1 MLFAIFHGCMCAY
14 YTYSLHY
21 DVQYIPYH
29 GKAAHYA
36 GRLKYLTFID
46 MVRIQNCLLFQCMQI
61 MMDSLC
67 KFSHFFIEY
76 TCAYARWAY
85 MHRVSDVT

>member
-1 MLFAIFHGCMCAY
+1 MLFAIFHGFVCVY

-21 DVQYIPYH
+21 DVVYIPYH

-46 MVRIQNCLLFQCMQI
+46 MVCILIL
-61 MMDSLC
+61 
-67 KFSHFFIEY
+67 
-76 TCAYARWAY
+76 
-85 MHRVSDVT
+85 